1 MLQCKTTDLNKAE
14 RFRLFPII
22 DKDVNIDD
30 DLNNG
35 VLKDIG
41 VLKGLVGGTC
51 PDIERKG
58 KDEPITP
65 ELVRY
70 LNYMLMETPFPQF
83 LGGGFW
89 EGCI

>member
-1 MLQCKTTDLNKAE
+1 MKTTDLNKAE

-41 VLKGLVGGTC
+41 VLNGLVSGSNMQ
-51 PDIERKG
+51 EHLKG
-58 KDEPITP
+58 RARMN
-65 ELVRY
+65 L
-70 LNYMLMETPFPQF
+70 
-83 LGGGFW
+83 
-89 EGCI
+89 

>member
-1 MLQCKTTDLNKAE
+1 MKDNNEDVHTIVVGPPGTGKTTLATILNRIFNCSNVKTTDLNKAE

-41 VLKGLVGGTC
+41 VLNGLVSG
-51 PDIERKG
+51 R
-58 KDEPITP
+58 
-65 ELVRY
+65 
-70 LNYMLMETPFPQF
+70 FQ
-83 LGGGFW
+83 
-89 EGCI
+89 